1 MNIMLSIKPIKALS
15 DNYIWLVTTN
25 EGSIVIDPG
34 ESKQIID
41 LVKSNEI
48 DLEGILITHHHY
60 DHTNGIEEILKYKK
74 VEVYGPKN
82 NVNSI
87 TKRVKQNDVFNLIG
101 LKFEVIETPGHTLDH
116 IAFYCF
122 KDGKSIL
129 FCGDTLF
136 SGGCG
141 RVFEGTYSQ
150 MYESLKKL
158 SKLPED
164 TQIFCGHEYTSSNL
178 QFACAVEPNNQFIR
192 EYNEEII
199 EKTKNGEPSLP
210 SSLKIEHMI
219 NPFIRCNEENLIDN
233 INKKFGEVSSE
244 IEIFSTLRK
253 WKDDF

>member
-1 MNIMLSIKPIKALS
+1 MLSIKPIKALS

-41 LVKSNEI
+41 LVKSNKI

-116 IAFYCF
+116 IAFYCL
-122 KDGKSIL
+122 KDEKSIL

-178 QFACAVEPNNQFIR
+178 QFACAVEPNNQFIK

>member
-1 MNIMLSIKPIKALS
+1 MLSIKPIKALS

-116 IAFYCF
+116 IAFYCL
-122 KDGKSIL
+122 KDEKSIL

-219 NPFIRCNEENLIDN
+219 NPFIRCNEENLINN

>member
-1 MNIMLSIKPIKALS
+1 MLSIKPIKALS

-192 EYNEEII
+192 EYNQEII

>member
-1 MNIMLSIKPIKALS
+1 MLSIKPIKALS

-116 IAFYCF
+116 IVFYCF
-122 KDGKSIL
+122 KDEKSIL

-178 QFACAVEPNNQFIR
+178 QFACAVEPNNQFIKK
-192 EYNEEII
+192 YNEEII
-199 EKTKNGEPSLP
+199 EKTKNGLPSLP
-210 SSLKIEHMI
+210 SSLKIEYMI

>member
-1 MNIMLSIKPIKALS
+1 MLSIKPIKALS

>member
-1 MNIMLSIKPIKALS
+1 MISIKPIKALS

-41 LVKSNEI
+41 LIKSNEI

-74 VEVYGPKN
+74 VEVFGPNN

-116 IAFYCF
+116 IAFYCCE
-122 KDGKSIL
+122 DGKSIL

-178 QFACAVEPNNQFIR
+178 QFACAVEPNNQFIKK
-192 EYNEEII
+192 YSEEII
-199 EKTKNGEPSLP
+199 EKTKNGVPSLP
-210 SSLKIEHMI
+210 SSLKIEYMI

-233 INKKFGEVSSE
+233 INKKFGEIGSE
-244 IEIFSTLRK
+244 SEIFSTLRK

>member
-1 MNIMLSIKPIKALS
+1 MFNIKPIKALT

-41 LVKSNEI
+41 LIKSNEI
-48 DLEGILITHHHY
+48 DLVGILVTHHHY

-87 TKRVKQNDVFNLIG
+87 TKRVRQNDVFNLIG

-116 IAFYCF
+116 LAFYCF

-150 MYESLKKL
+150 MYKSLKKL

-178 QFACAVEPNNQFIR
+178 HFACAVEPNNQFIKK
-192 EYNEEII
+192 YNEEII
-199 EKTKNGEPSLP
+199 EKTKNGVPSLP
-210 SSLKIEHMI
+210 SSLKIEQMI

>member
-1 MNIMLSIKPIKALS
+1 M
-15 DNYIWLVTTN
+15 
-25 EGSIVIDPG
+25 
-34 ESKQIID
+34 
-41 LVKSNEI
+41 
-48 DLEGILITHHHY
+48 EGILITHHHY

-87 TKRVKQNDVFNLIG
+87 TKRVKQNDVFNLVG

-253 WKDDF
+253 WKDNF

>member
-1 MNIMLSIKPIKALS
+1 MLSIKPIKALS

-116 IAFYCF
+116 IAFYCL
-122 KDGKSIL
+122 KDEKSIL

-210 SSLKIEHMI
+210 SSLKIEYMI

-233 INKKFGEVSSE
+233 INKKFGEIDSE
-244 IEIFSTLRK
+244 SEIFSTLRK

>member
-1 MNIMLSIKPIKALS
+1 MLSIKPIKALS

-82 NVNSI
+82 NINSI

-116 IAFYCF
+116 IAVYCL
-122 KDGKSIL
+122 KDEKSIL

-136 SGGCG
+136 SGVCG

-178 QFACAVEPNNQFIR
+178 QFACAVEPNNQYIK

-199 EKTKNGEPSLP
+199 EKIKNGEPSLP

>member
-1 MNIMLSIKPIKALS
+1 MLSIKPIKALS

-74 VEVYGPKN
+74 VEVFGPKN
-82 NVNSI
+82 NVNAI
-87 TKRVKQNDVFNLIG
+87 TKRVKQNDVFNLVG

-122 KDGKSIL
+122 KDEKSIL

-178 QFACAVEPNNQFIR
+178 QFACVVEPNNQFIK

-199 EKTKNGEPSLP
+199 EKTKNGVPSLP

-219 NPFIRCNEENLIDN
+219 LSLIH
-233 INKKFGEVSSE
+233 ISE
-244 IEIFSTLRK
+244 PTRPY
-253 WKDDF
+253 

>member
-1 MNIMLSIKPIKALS
+1 MLSIKPIKALS

-116 IAFYCF
+116 IAFYCL
-122 KDGKSIL
+122 KDEKSIL

>member
-1 MNIMLSIKPIKALS
+1 MLSIKPIKALS

-41 LVKSNEI
+41 LIKSNEI

-87 TKRVKQNDVFNLIG
+87 TKRVKQNDVFNLVG

-116 IAFYCF
+116 IAFYCL
-122 KDGKSIL
+122 KDGRSIL

-141 RVFEGTYSQ
+141 RLFEGTPLQ
-150 MYESLKKL
+150 MFDSLNKF
-158 SKLPED
+158 SNLPEE
-164 TQIFCGHEYTSSNL
+164 TKVYCTHEYTLSNL
-178 QFACAVEPNNQFIR
+178 TFALEVEPDNVD
-192 EYNEEII
+192 
-199 EKTKNGEPSLP
+199 
-210 SSLKIEHMI
+210 LKKYFE
-219 NPFIRCNEENLIDN
+219 
-233 INKKFGEVSSE
+233 EVSS
-244 IEIFSTLRK
+244 LRAK
-253 WKDDF
+253 CMNHSKSFPNCQKILKFFAVMNIHHLIYNSLVRLSQIINLLRNIMKK

>member
-1 MNIMLSIKPIKALS
+1 MLSIKPIKALS

-82 NVNSI
+82 NLNSI

-116 IAFYCF
+116 IAFYCL
-122 KDGKSIL
+122 KDEKSIL

-136 SGGCG
+136 SVGCG

-158 SKLPED
+158 SKLPEN
-164 TQIFCGHEYTSSNL
+164 TQIFCGQEYTSSNL
-178 QFACAVEPNNQFIR
+178 QFACAVEPNNQFIK
-192 EYNEEII
+192 EY
-199 EKTKNGEPSLP
+199 
-210 SSLKIEHMI
+210 
-219 NPFIRCNEENLIDN
+219 NEENLIDN

>member
-1 MNIMLSIKPIKALS
+1 MLSIKPIKALS

-82 NVNSI
+82 NLNSI

-116 IAFYCF
+116 IAFYCL
-122 KDGKSIL
+122 KDEKSIL

-178 QFACAVEPNNQFIR
+178 QFACAVEPNNQFIK

-199 EKTKNGEPSLP
+199 EKTKNGVPPLP

>member
-1 MNIMLSIKPIKALS
+1 MLSIKPIKALS

-60 DHTNGIEEILKYKK
+60 DHTNGIKEILKYKK
-74 VEVYGPKN
+74 VEVFGPKN
-82 NVNSI
+82 NLNSI

-116 IAFYCF
+116 IAFYCL
-122 KDGKSIL
+122 KDEKSIL

-192 EYNEEII
+192 EYNQEII

-253 WKDDF
+253 WKDNF

>member
-1 MNIMLSIKPIKALS
+1 MLSIKPIKALS

-41 LVKSNEI
+41 LIKSNEI

-82 NVNSI
+82 NINSI

-122 KDGKSIL
+122 KDGKSIH

-178 QFACAVEPNNQFIR
+178 QFACAVEPNNQFIKK
-192 EYNEEII
+192 YNEGII
-199 EKTKNGEPSLP
+199 EKTKNGVPSLP
-210 SSLKIEHMI
+210 SSLKIEYMI

-233 INKKFGEVSSE
+233 INKKFGEIGSE
-244 IEIFSTLRK
+244 SEIFSTLRK

>member
-1 MNIMLSIKPIKALS
+1 MLSIKPIKALS

-82 NVNSI
+82 NINSI

-101 LKFEVIETPGHTLDH
+101 LKFEVIETPGHTNDH
-116 IAFYCF
+116 IAFHCF
-122 KDGKSIL
+122 KDEKSIL

-178 QFACAVEPNNQFIR
+178 QFACAVEPNN
-192 EYNEEII
+192 
-199 EKTKNGEPSLP
+199 KLSL
-210 SSLKIEHMI
+210 IHI
-219 NPFIRCNEENLIDN
+219 
-233 INKKFGEVSSE
+233 
-244 IEIFSTLRK
+244 
-253 WKDDF
+253 

>member
-1 MNIMLSIKPIKALS
+1 MLSIKPIKALS

-41 LVKSNEI
+41 LIKSNKI

-82 NVNSI
+82 NVNSV

-122 KDGKSIL
+122 EDGKSIL

-178 QFACAVEPNNQFIR
+178 QFACAVEPNNQFIKK
-192 EYNEEII
+192 YTEEII
-199 EKTKNGEPSLP
+199 EKTKNGVPSLP
-210 SSLKIEHMI
+210 SSLKIEYMI

-233 INKKFGEVSSE
+233 INKKFGEVTSE

>member
-1 MNIMLSIKPIKALS
+1 MLSIKPIKALS

-25 EGSIVIDPG
+25 EGSIVVDPG
-34 ESKQIID
+34 ESKHIVD
-41 LVKSNEI
+41 LIKSNKI

-82 NVNSI
+82 NVNLI

-101 LKFEVIETPGHTLDH
+101 LSFEVIETPGHTLDH

-122 KDGKSIL
+122 ENGKSIL

-178 QFACAVEPNNQFIR
+178 QFACAVEPNNQFIKK
-192 EYNEEII
+192 YNEEII
-199 EKTKNGEPSLP
+199 EKTKNGVPSLP
-210 SSLKIEHMI
+210 SSLKIEYMI
-219 NPFIRCNEENLIDN
+219 NPFIRCNEQNLIDN
-233 INKKFGEVSSE
+233 INKKFGEVTSE

-253 WKDDF
+253 WKDNF

>member
-1 MNIMLSIKPIKALS
+1 MLSIKPIKALS

-74 VEVYGPKN
+74 VEVFGPNN

-116 IAFYCF
+116 IAFYCCE
-122 KDGKSIL
+122 DGKSIL

-178 QFACAVEPNNQFIR
+178 QFACAVEPNNQFIKK
-192 EYNEEII
+192 YNEEII

-210 SSLKIEHMI
+210 SSLKIEYMI
-219 NPFIRCNEENLIDN
+219 NPFIRCNKENLIDN
-233 INKKFGEVSSE
+233 INKKFGEVNSE

>member
-1 MNIMLSIKPIKALS
+1 MLSIKPIKALS

-41 LVKSNEI
+41 LIKSNEI
-48 DLEGILITHHHY
+48 DLVGILITHHHY

-116 IAFYCF
+116 IAFYCL
-122 KDGKSIL
+122 KDGRSIL

-178 QFACAVEPNNQFIR
+178 QFACAVEPNNQFIK
-192 EYNEEII
+192 EYNQEIT
-199 EKTKNGEPSLP
+199 EKTKNGVPSLP
-210 SSLKIEHMI
+210 SCLKIEHMI

-233 INKKFGEVSSE
+233 INKKFGELSSE

>member
-1 MNIMLSIKPIKALS
+1 MLSIKPIKALS

-116 IAFYCF
+116 IAFYCL
-122 KDGKSIL
+122 KDEKSIL

-192 EYNEEII
+192 EYNDEII

>member
-1 MNIMLSIKPIKALS
+1 MLSIKPIKALS

-74 VEVYGPKN
+74 VEVFGPKN

-116 IAFYCF
+116 ISFYNNQYHV
-122 KDGKSIL
+122 L

-136 SGGCG
+136 SAGCG
-141 RVFEGTYSQ
+141 RLFEGTYNQLHDSMPAVQ
-150 MYESLKKL
+150 LQLLHFRGNSYKL
-158 SKLPED
+158 
-164 TQIFCGHEYTSSNL
+164 
-178 QFACAVEPNNQFIR
+178 
-192 EYNEEII
+192 
-199 EKTKNGEPSLP
+199 
-210 SSLKIEHMI
+210 
-219 NPFIRCNEENLIDN
+219 
-233 INKKFGEVSSE
+233 
-244 IEIFSTLRK
+244 
-253 WKDDF
+253 

>member
-1 MNIMLSIKPIKALS
+1 MLSIKPIKALS

-82 NVNSI
+82 NVNAI

-116 IAFYCF
+116 IVFYCL
-122 KDGKSIL
+122 KDEKSIL

-178 QFACAVEPNNQFIR
+178 QFACAVEPNNQFIK

>member
-1 MNIMLSIKPIKALS
+1 MISIKPIKALS

-41 LVKSNEI
+41 LIKSNEI
-48 DLEGILITHHHY
+48 DLVGILITHHHY

-129 FCGDTLF
+129 F
-136 SGGCG
+136 SG
-141 RVFEGTYSQ
+141 
-150 MYESLKKL
+150 
-158 SKLPED
+158 D

-178 QFACAVEPNNQFIR
+178 QFACAVEPNNQFIK
-192 EYNEEII
+192 EYNQEIT
-199 EKTKNGEPSLP
+199 EKTKNGVPSLP
-210 SSLKIEHMI
+210 SCLKIEHMI

>member
-1 MNIMLSIKPIKALS
+1 MLSIKPIKALS

-116 IAFYCF
+116 IAFYCL
-122 KDGKSIL
+122 KDEKSIL

-178 QFACAVEPNNQFIR
+178 QL
-192 EYNEEII
+192 
-199 EKTKNGEPSLP
+199 SL
-210 SSLKIEHMI
+210 IHI
-219 NPFIRCNEENLIDN
+219 
-233 INKKFGEVSSE
+233 
-244 IEIFSTLRK
+244 
-253 WKDDF
+253 

>member
-1 MNIMLSIKPIKALS
+1 MLSIKPIKALS

-122 KDGKSIL
+122 KDEKSIL

-178 QFACAVEPNNQFIR
+178 QFACAVEPNNQFIK

-199 EKTKNGEPSLP
+199 EKTKNGVPSLH

-233 INKKFGEVSSE
+233 INKKFGEIISE

>member
-1 MNIMLSIKPIKALS
+1 MLSIKPIKALS

-74 VEVYGPKN
+74 VEVFGPKN
-82 NVNSI
+82 NLNSI

-116 IAFYCF
+116 IAFYCL
-122 KDGKSIL
+122 KDEKSIL

-192 EYNEEII
+192 EYNQEII

-253 WKDDF
+253 WKDNF

>member
-1 MNIMLSIKPIKALS
+1 MLSIKPIKALS

-116 IAFYCF
+116 IAFYCL
-122 KDGKSIL
+122 KDEKSIL

-178 QFACAVEPNNQFIR
+178 QFACAVEPNNQYIK

-199 EKTKNGEPSLP
+199 EKIKNGVPSLP
-210 SSLKIEHMI
+210 SSLKIEQMI

>member
-1 MNIMLSIKPIKALS
+1 MLSIKPIKSLS

-41 LVKSNEI
+41 LIKSNEI

-82 NVNSI
+82 NVNSV

-122 KDGKSIL
+122 EDGKSIL

-178 QFACAVEPNNQFIR
+178 QFACAVEPNNQFIKK
-192 EYNEEII
+192 YTEEII
-199 EKTKNGEPSLP
+199 EKTKNGVPSLP
-210 SSLKIEHMI
+210 SSLKIEYMI

>member
-1 MNIMLSIKPIKALS
+1 MLSIKPIKALS
-15 DNYIWLVTTN
+15 DNYIWLVTTI

-41 LVKSNEI
+41 LIKSNEI

-74 VEVYGPKN
+74 TEVYGPKN
-82 NVNSI
+82 NINLI

-122 KDGKSIL
+122 KDGKSFL

-150 MYESLKKL
+150 MYKSLKKL

-178 QFACAVEPNNQFIR
+178 HFACAVEPNNQFIKK
-192 EYNEEII
+192 YNEEII
-199 EKTKNGEPSLP
+199 EKTKNGVPSLP
-210 SSLKIEHMI
+210 SSLKIEQMI

>member
-1 MNIMLSIKPIKALS
+1 MLSIKPIKALS

-41 LVKSNEI
+41 LIKSNEI

-129 FCGDTLF
+129 FSGDTLF

-178 QFACAVEPNNQFIR
+178 QFACAVEPNNQFIKK
-192 EYNEEII
+192 YNEEII
-199 EKTKNGEPSLP
+199 EKTKNGVPSLP
-210 SSLKIEHMI
+210 SCLKIEHMI

>member
-1 MNIMLSIKPIKALS
+1 MLSIKPIKALS

-116 IAFYCF
+116 IAFYSF
-122 KDGKSIL
+122 EDGKSFL
-129 FCGDTLF
+129 
-136 SGGCG
+136 
-141 RVFEGTYSQ
+141 
-150 MYESLKKL
+150 
-158 SKLPED
+158 
-164 TQIFCGHEYTSSNL
+164 
-178 QFACAVEPNNQFIR
+178 
-192 EYNEEII
+192 
-199 EKTKNGEPSLP
+199 
-210 SSLKIEHMI
+210 
-219 NPFIRCNEENLIDN
+219 
-233 INKKFGEVSSE
+233 
-244 IEIFSTLRK
+244 
-253 WKDDF
+253 

>member
-1 MNIMLSIKPIKALS
+1 MLSIKPIKALS

-116 IAFYCF
+116 IAFYCL
-122 KDGKSIL
+122 KDEKSIL

-178 QFACAVEPNNQFIR
+178 QFACAVEPNNQFIKQ
-192 EYNEEII
+192 YNEEII
-199 EKTKNGEPSLP
+199 EKTKNGVPSLP
-210 SSLKIEHMI
+210 SSLKIEYMI

-233 INKKFGEVSSE
+233 INKKFGEIGSE
-244 IEIFSTLRK
+244 SEIFSTLRK

>member
-1 MNIMLSIKPIKALS
+1 MLSIKPIKALS

-122 KDGKSIL
+122 KDEKSIL

-178 QFACAVEPNNQFIR
+178 QFACAVEPNNQFIKK
-192 EYNEEII
+192 YNEEII
-199 EKTKNGEPSLP
+199 EKTKNGVPSLP
-210 SSLKIEHMI
+210 SSLKIEYMI

-233 INKKFGEVSSE
+233 INKKFGEIGSE
-244 IEIFSTLRK
+244 SEIFSTLRK

>member
-1 MNIMLSIKPIKALS
+1 MLSIKPIKALS

-82 NVNSI
+82 NLNSI

-122 KDGKSIL
+122 KDEKSIL

-178 QFACAVEPNNQFIR
+178 QFACAVEPNNQFIK

>member
-1 MNIMLSIKPIKALS
+1 MLSIKPIKALS

-116 IAFYCF
+116 IAFYCCE
-122 KDGKSIL
+122 DGKSIL

-192 EYNEEII
+192 EYNQEII